1 MKMVDNNKIEQIR
14 IKARENHVPILQDAS
29 LEFIEIMLELAKPKT
44 ILEVGTAVGYS
55 ALCFSRHLQDGGKIV
70 TMELNEEMVKIAK
83 ENIKDNGMEDVIEVV
98 HGDAYEH
105 MKTLD
110 EKFDVVF
117 IDAAK
122 GQYLKYLEQAM
133 RLTKKGSIII
143 ADNVLYRGL
152 VRSDYNEHKHRT
164 AVNALRNYIKTVTED
179 KKLDSTIYDIGD
191 GVAVSYRIKD

>member
-1 MKMVDNNKIEQIR
+1 MEELIENIR
-14 IKARENHVPILQDAS
+14 IESRENHVPILQDNS
-29 LEFIEIMLELAKPKT
+29 LELILNIIKERKPKN
-44 ILEVGTAVGYS
+44 ILEIGTAVGYS
-55 ALCFSRHLQDGGKIV
+55 ALCFSKYLDENGKIITIEV
-70 TMELNEEMVKIAK
+70 NENMYNKAK
-83 ENIKDNGMEDVIEVV
+83 ENILKAGKENVIYQYL
-98 HGDAYEH
+98 GDAE
-105 MKTLD
+105 TLIKEMD
-110 EKFDVVF
+110 ESFDVVF

>member
-1 MKMVDNNKIEQIR
+1 MEELIDKIR
-14 IKARENHVPILQDAS
+14 IDARENHVPILQDVS
-29 LEFIEIMLELAKPKT
+29 LELIMK
-44 ILEVGTAVGYS
+44 ILEERKPTSILEIGTAVGYS
-55 ALCFSRHLQDGGKIV
+55 ALCFSKYLEKDGKIV
-70 TMELNEEMVKIAK
+70 TVEVNENMFNKAK
-83 ENIKDNGMEDVIEVV
+83 ENILKAGKEEVI
-98 HGDAYEH
+98 HQHLGDAE
-105 MKTLD
+105 TLIKQMD
-110 EKFDVVF
+110 EIFDIVF

-179 KKLDSTIYDIGD
+179 KRLDSTIYDIGD
-191 GVAVSYRIKD
+191 GVAVSYRIQD

>member
-1 MKMVDNNKIEQIR
+1 MEELIENIR
-14 IKARENHVPILQDAS
+14 IEARANHVPILQDIA
-29 LEFIEIMLELAKPKT
+29 LDLIMK
-44 ILEVGTAVGYS
+44 ILEERKPNSILEIGTAVGYS
-55 ALCFSRHLQDGGKIV
+55 ALCFSRCLTEDGKIV
-70 TMELNEEMVKIAK
+70 TVEVNENMYNKAR
-83 ENIKDNGMEDVIEVV
+83 ENILKAGKEDVICQLL
-98 HGDAYEH
+98 GDAE
-105 MKTLD
+105 TLIKEID
-110 EKFDVVF
+110 GIFDVVF

-179 KKLDSTIYDIGD
+179 ERLDSTIYDIGD
-191 GVAVSYRIKD
+191 GVAISYRIKD